1 MNVTL
6 EIKVRLRVVDLKYR
20 TLNLV
25 VYYELLQGRHNEK
38 DMDNNSATC
47 HVCESANGYLR
58 SRYSART

>member
-47 HVCESANGYLR
+47 HV
-58 SRYSART
+58 